1 MKLDLLTK
9 EVEDQIARENFVRI
23 KRELEAQQILRGQW
37 RFFETEF
44 TQTGVKVPVKHNLS
58 FVPRDI
64 IILSAEGDRNFYFN
78 YENFDDK
85 NLYVTISKPVR
96 LRYLAGRYTD
106 PGYKESKKDFAFVSP
121 PQGGE
126 PTWYTGA
133 GNPTVGLGTAGDF
146 FLNTNSKEVFLK
158 VSNAWVTQGFLQ
170 STIASTDK
178 QLLDVV
184 PITVLANAWTSIPLV
199 KVNKVADVQVFNAA
213 YTDKVDIEWR
223 LVSAGA
229 GVEIRSK
236 KANTYTVHV
245 EGYKI

>member
-96 LRYLAGRYTD
+96 LSYLAGRYTD

-121 PQGGE
+121 P
-126 PTWYTGA
+126 PSLLW
-133 GNPTVGLGTAGDF
+133 P
-146 FLNTNSKEVFLK
+146 
-158 VSNAWVTQGFLQ
+158 
-170 STIASTDK
+170 IA
-178 QLLDVV
+178 
-184 PITVLANAWTSIPLV
+184 
-199 KVNKVADVQVFNAA
+199 
-213 YTDKVDIEWR
+213 
-223 LVSAGA
+223 VSAVISVG
-229 GVEIRSK
+229 RR
-236 KANTYTVHV
+236 
-245 EGYKI
+245 